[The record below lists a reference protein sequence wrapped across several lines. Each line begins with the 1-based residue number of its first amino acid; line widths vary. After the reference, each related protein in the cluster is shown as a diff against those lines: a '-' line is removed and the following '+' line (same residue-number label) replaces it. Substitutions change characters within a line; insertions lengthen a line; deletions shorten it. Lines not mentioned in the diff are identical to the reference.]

1 MYTPLSAYRS
11 GSAGMMVVIY
21 AYLFHSDRKI
31 TCNNRYIQI
40 SALFYALCHVIN
52 RVLGI
57 SKIFVLSLQQKSDF
71 RYLMEET
78 KYNGPE
84 MNSRKLFV
92 LILTAALI
100 LMLFLTRP
108 GNTDSLSD
116 SDKGTTQQL
125 TEQYL
130 YISPFDSLFRLYA
143 DSVCDW
149 KMLAAI
155 AYVESKFDT
164 TAKSHVGAMGLM
176 QIMPATYHHMLAKMD
191 VPDTMAQNVELD
203 IRVAVK
209 YIDDL
214 GDLFGFINERE
225 RMNYILGSYN
235 GGSNHIFDAMRI
247 ARKKG
252 INRYNWNSLSPVLA
266 SLSDPEVYND
276 SVCQFG
282 QFDATETLNYVKR
295 VNRKYNE
302 YKNQEQLFRAIEKLA
317 DNNK

>member
-1 MYTPLSAYRS
+1 M
-11 GSAGMMVVIY
+11 
-21 AYLFHSDRKI
+21 
-31 TCNNRYIQI
+31 Q
-40 SALFYALCHVIN
+40 
-52 RVLGI
+52 
-57 SKIFVLSLQQKSDF
+57 
-71 RYLMEET
+71 ET

-84 MNSRKLFV
+84 MNAKKIIV
-92 LILTAALI
+92 LLVTAALI
-100 LMLFLTRP
+100 LTLFLTRTCKQDP
-108 GNTDSLSD
+108 VADIPA
-116 SDKGTTQQL
+116 
-125 TEQYL
+125 EEEVEVVPPQYV
-130 YISPFDSLFRLYA
+130 YISPYDSIFRLYA

-164 TAKSHVGAMGLM
+164 TARSYRGAQGLM
-176 QIMPATYHHMLAKMD
+176 QIMPSTYRHLLAKMG
-191 VPDTMAQNVELD
+191 VADTLAQSVELD
-203 IRVAVK
+203 VRVAVK

-214 GDLFGFINERE
+214 GDLFDFINDKE

-276 SVCQFG
+276 SVCQYG
-282 QFDATETLNYVKR
+282 AFDATETLNYVRR

-302 YKNQEQLFRAIEKLA
+302 YKSKELLFQAVEKLA

>member
-1 MYTPLSAYRS
+1 MNAKKLIILLSA
-11 GSAGMMVVIY
+11 
-21 AYLFHSDRKI
+21 
-31 TCNNRYIQI
+31 
-40 SALFYALCHVIN
+40 
-52 RVLGI
+52 
-57 SKIFVLSLQQKSDF
+57 
-71 RYLMEET
+71 
-78 KYNGPE
+78 
-84 MNSRKLFV
+84 
-92 LILTAALI
+92 AALI
-100 LMLFLTRP
+100 LILFLTRTCKQDP
-108 GNTDSLSD
+108 VADMPAEEEAEVVP
-116 SDKGTTQQL
+116 QQFV
-125 TEQYL
+125 
-130 YISPFDSLFRLYA
+130 YISPFDSIFRLYA

-164 TAKSHVGAMGLM
+164 TARSHRGVQGLM
-176 QIMPATYHHMLAKMD
+176 QIMPSTYHHLLAKMG
-191 VPDTMAQNVELD
+191 VSDTMAQSVELD

-214 GDLFGFINERE
+214 GDLFNFINEKE

-282 QFDATETLNYVKR
+282 SFDATETLNYVRR

-302 YKNQEQLFRAIEKLA
+302 YKSKELLFQAVEKLA

>member
-1 MYTPLSAYRS
+1 MNFKKLT
-11 GSAGMMVVIY
+11 
-21 AYLFHSDRKI
+21 
-31 TCNNRYIQI
+31 
-40 SALFYALCHVIN
+40 
-52 RVLGI
+52 VLL
-57 SKIFVLSLQQKSDF
+57 V
-71 RYLMEET
+71 
-78 KYNGPE
+78 
-84 MNSRKLFV
+84 
-92 LILTAALI
+92 TAALI
-100 LMLFLTRP
+100 LILFLARTCKQDP
-108 GNTDSLSD
+108 VADMPAD
-116 SDKGTTQQL
+116 EEVQPKPQD
-125 TEQYL
+125 YI

-164 TAKSHVGAMGLM
+164 TACSYRGAQGLM
-176 QIMPATYHHMLAKMD
+176 QIMPSTYRHLLAGMG
-191 VPDTMAQNVELD
+191 VADTMAQSVELD

-235 GGSNHIFDAMRI
+235 GGSNHIFDAMRV
-247 ARKKG
+247 ARKNG

-282 QFDATETLNYVKR
+282 KFDATETLNYVKL

-302 YKNQEQLFRAIEKLA
+302 YKDQELLFRALEKLA

>member
-1 MYTPLSAYRS
+1 
-11 GSAGMMVVIY
+11 
-21 AYLFHSDRKI
+21 
-31 TCNNRYIQI
+31 
-40 SALFYALCHVIN
+40 
-52 RVLGI
+52 
-57 SKIFVLSLQQKSDF
+57 
-71 RYLMEET
+71 
-78 KYNGPE
+78 
-84 MNSRKLFV
+84 MNVRKLLV
-92 LILTAALI
+92 LLLTAALI
-100 LMLFLTRP
+100 LTLFLTRTRCSKTSEVMEEEAAP
-108 GNTDSLSD
+108 L
-116 SDKGTTQQL
+116 Q
-125 TEQYL
+125 EQYL
-130 YISPFDSLFRLYA
+130 YISPYDSLVRLYA

-164 TAKSHVGAMGLM
+164 AARSYRGAQGLM
-176 QIMPATYHHMLAKMD
+176 QIMPATYRHTLAKMG

-214 GDLFGFINERE
+214 GGLFSFINERE

-252 INRYNWNSLSPVLA
+252 INRYSWSSLSPVLT

-282 QFDATETLNYVKR
+282 AFDATETLNYVKR

-302 YKNQEQLFRAIEKLA
+302 YKSQELLFKALEKLA

>member
-1 MYTPLSAYRS
+1 M
-11 GSAGMMVVIY
+11 
-21 AYLFHSDRKI
+21 
-31 TCNNRYIQI
+31 Q
-40 SALFYALCHVIN
+40 
-52 RVLGI
+52 
-57 SKIFVLSLQQKSDF
+57 
-71 RYLMEET
+71 ET

-84 MNSRKLFV
+84 MNAKKLI
-92 LILTAALI
+92 ILLVTAALI
-100 LMLFLTRP
+100 LTLFLTRTCKQDP
-108 GNTDSLSD
+108 VPEITAEEVVEEAPR
-116 SDKGTTQQL
+116 QFV
-125 TEQYL
+125 
-130 YISPFDSLFRLYA
+130 YISPFDSIFRLYA

-164 TAKSHVGAMGLM
+164 TARSHRGAQGLM
-176 QIMPATYHHMLAKMD
+176 QIMPSTYHHLLAKMG
-191 VPDTMAQNVELD
+191 VSDTMAQSVELD

-214 GDLFGFINERE
+214 GDLFDFINENE

-276 SVCQFG
+276 SVCQYG
-282 QFDATETLNYVKR
+282 SFDATETLNYVKR

-302 YKNQEQLFRAIEKLA
+302 YKSKELMFLAFEKLA

>member
-1 MYTPLSAYRS
+1 MTA
-11 GSAGMMVVIY
+11 
-21 AYLFHSDRKI
+21 K
-31 TCNNRYIQI
+31 
-40 SALFYALCHVIN
+40 
-52 RVLGI
+52 
-57 SKIFVLSLQQKSDF
+57 
-71 RYLMEET
+71 
-78 KYNGPE
+78 
-84 MNSRKLFV
+84 KLIILLATAT
-92 LILTAALI
+92 LILI
-100 LMLFLTRP
+100 LFLTRTCKQAP
-108 GNTDSLSD
+108 AETISEEPREVP
-116 SDKGTTQQL
+116 
-125 TEQYL
+125 EQFV
-130 YISPFDSLFRLYA
+130 YISPFDSIFRLYA

-164 TAKSHVGAMGLM
+164 TARSYRGAQGLM
-176 QIMPATYHHMLAKMD
+176 QIMPSTYRHLLAKMG
-191 VPDTMAQNVELD
+191 VADTMAQSVELD
-203 IRVAVK
+203 VRVAVK

-214 GDLFGFINERE
+214 GNLFDFINENE
-225 RMNYILGSYN
+225 RINYILGSYN

-302 YKNQEQLFRAIEKLA
+302 YKSKELLFQAVEKLA

>member
-1 MYTPLSAYRS
+1 M
-11 GSAGMMVVIY
+11 
-21 AYLFHSDRKI
+21 
-31 TCNNRYIQI
+31 Q
-40 SALFYALCHVIN
+40 
-52 RVLGI
+52 
-57 SKIFVLSLQQKSDF
+57 
-71 RYLMEET
+71 ET

-84 MNSRKLFV
+84 MNAKKLIV
-92 LILTAALI
+92 LLSAAALI
-100 LMLFLTRP
+100 LILFLTRTCKQDP
-108 GNTDSLSD
+108 VADIPAEEEVEVVP
-116 SDKGTTQQL
+116 QQFV
-125 TEQYL
+125 

-164 TAKSHVGAMGLM
+164 TAKSHRGAQGLM
-176 QIMPATYHHMLAKMD
+176 QIMPSTYHHLLAKMG
-191 VPDTMAQNVELD
+191 VSDTMAQSVELD

-214 GDLFGFINERE
+214 GDLFNFINEKD

-252 INRYNWNSLSPVLA
+252 INRYNWNSLSLVLA

-282 QFDATETLNYVKR
+282 AFDATETLNYVRR

-302 YKNQEQLFRAIEKLA
+302 YKSKELLFQAVEKLA

>member
-1 MYTPLSAYRS
+1 M
-11 GSAGMMVVIY
+11 
-21 AYLFHSDRKI
+21 
-31 TCNNRYIQI
+31 Q
-40 SALFYALCHVIN
+40 
-52 RVLGI
+52 
-57 SKIFVLSLQQKSDF
+57 
-71 RYLMEET
+71 ET
-78 KYNGPE
+78 RYNGPE
-84 MNSRKLFV
+84 MSAKKV
-92 LILTAALI
+92 IILLVTAALI
-100 LMLFLTRP
+100 LILFLTRTCKQDP
-108 GNTDSLSD
+108 VADAPAEEEIQPKPQD
-116 SDKGTTQQL
+116 
-125 TEQYL
+125 YI

-164 TAKSHVGAMGLM
+164 TARSHRGAQGLM
-176 QIMPATYHHMLAKMD
+176 QIMPSTYHHLLARMG
-191 VPDTMAQNVELD
+191 VADTMAQSVELD

-214 GDLFGFINERE
+214 GSLFSFINERE

-252 INRYNWNSLSPVLA
+252 INLYNWNSLSPVLA

-276 SVCQFG
+276 SVCQYG
-282 QFDATETLNYVKR
+282 SFDATETLNYVKR

-302 YKNQEQLFRAIEKLA
+302 YKNQERLFLAIEKLA

>member
-1 MYTPLSAYRS
+1 M
-11 GSAGMMVVIY
+11 
-21 AYLFHSDRKI
+21 
-31 TCNNRYIQI
+31 Q
-40 SALFYALCHVIN
+40 
-52 RVLGI
+52 
-57 SKIFVLSLQQKSDF
+57 
-71 RYLMEET
+71 ET

-84 MNSRKLFV
+84 MNAKKIIV
-92 LILTAALI
+92 LLVTAALI
-100 LMLFLTRP
+100 LTLFLTRTCKQDP
-108 GNTDSLSD
+108 VADIPA
-116 SDKGTTQQL
+116 
-125 TEQYL
+125 EEEVEVVPPQYV
-130 YISPFDSLFRLYA
+130 YISPYDSIFRLYA

-164 TAKSHVGAMGLM
+164 TARSYRGAQGLM
-176 QIMPATYHHMLAKMD
+176 QIMPSTYRHLLAKMG
-191 VPDTMAQNVELD
+191 VSDTMAQSVELD

-214 GDLFGFINERE
+214 GNLFDFINEKE

-282 QFDATETLNYVKR
+282 AFDATETLNYVRR

-302 YKNQEQLFRAIEKLA
+302 YKSKELLFQAVEKLA

>member
-1 MYTPLSAYRS
+1 
-11 GSAGMMVVIY
+11 
-21 AYLFHSDRKI
+21 
-31 TCNNRYIQI
+31 
-40 SALFYALCHVIN
+40 
-52 RVLGI
+52 
-57 SKIFVLSLQQKSDF
+57 
-71 RYLMEET
+71 MEET
-78 KYNGPE
+78 RYNGPE
-84 MNSRKLFV
+84 MNWKKLFV
-92 LILTAALI
+92 LLLTAALI
-100 LMLFLTRP
+100 LALFLTRTRCSCP
-108 GNTDSLSD
+108 SEIIEEETEAP
-116 SDKGTTQQL
+116 KR
-125 TEQYL
+125 EQYL
-130 YISPFDSLFRLYA
+130 YISPYDSLFRLYA

-164 TAKSHVGAMGLM
+164 AARSHRGAQGLM
-176 QIMPATYHHMLAKMD
+176 QIMPTTYHHILAKMG
-191 VPDTMAQNVELD
+191 VPDTLAQNVELD
-203 IRVAVK
+203 VRVAVR

-214 GDLFGFINERE
+214 GGLFSFINDNERI
-225 RMNYILGSYN
+225 NYILGSYN

-247 ARKKG
+247 ARKNG
-252 INRYNWNSLSPVLA
+252 INRYNWNSLTPVLE

>member
-1 MYTPLSAYRS
+1 MNAK
-11 GSAGMMVVIY
+11 
-21 AYLFHSDRKI
+21 KI
-31 TCNNRYIQI
+31 I
-40 SALFYALCHVIN
+40 
-52 RVLGI
+52 VLL
-57 SKIFVLSLQQKSDF
+57 V
-71 RYLMEET
+71 
-78 KYNGPE
+78 
-84 MNSRKLFV
+84 
-92 LILTAALI
+92 TAALI
-100 LMLFLTRP
+100 LTLFLTRTCKQDP
-108 GNTDSLSD
+108 VADIPA
-116 SDKGTTQQL
+116 
-125 TEQYL
+125 EEEVEVVPPQYV
-130 YISPFDSLFRLYA
+130 YISPYDSIFRLYA

-164 TAKSHVGAMGLM
+164 TARSYRGAQGLM
-176 QIMPATYHHMLAKMD
+176 QIMPSTYRHLLAKMG
-191 VPDTMAQNVELD
+191 VADTLAQSVELD
-203 IRVAVK
+203 VRVAVK

-214 GDLFGFINERE
+214 GDLFDFINDKE

-276 SVCQFG
+276 SVCQYG
-282 QFDATETLNYVKR
+282 AFDATETLNYVRR

-302 YKNQEQLFRAIEKLA
+302 YKSKELLFQAVEKLA